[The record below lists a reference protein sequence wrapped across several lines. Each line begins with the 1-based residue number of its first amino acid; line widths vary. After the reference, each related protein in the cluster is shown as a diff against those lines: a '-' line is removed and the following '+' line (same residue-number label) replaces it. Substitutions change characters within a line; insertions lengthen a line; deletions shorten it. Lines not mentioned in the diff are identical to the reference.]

1 MIFSASVGLVEKAI
15 KPETEQGICVKVGIC
30 VYVCVCE
37 CVLQVWHHYFGLT
50 KGAIWDNLKSTK
62 WSDFSIF
69 CFHRFSLG
77 TWGLLLFSCLVE
89 SDSCDPMCWGPP
101 GSSVQGISLARI
113 LQWDAISFSMGFS
126 QPRDLTHISHL
137 AGRCFNTEPLGKPW
151 TWG

>member
-1 MIFSASVGLVEKAI
+1 M
-15 KPETEQGICVKVGIC
+15 
-30 VYVCVCE
+30 CVCE

-77 TWGLLLFSCLVE
+77 TWGLLLLFSCLVE

-113 LQWDAISFSMGFS
+113 LQWLPFPSPWDFPNPGIW
-126 QPRDLTHISHL
+126 LTSPIWQEDVLTLSHL
-137 AGRCFNTEPLGKPW
+137 GSPGHEARTFPKLHLTLLSDFWNQANFRIIPW
-151 TWG
+151 